1 MYSDDLN
8 APPVNPLPNVVI
20 LLCCLVGGVE
30 LVFQMAEAGFI
41 GGQEGIGWRISAMQQ
56 YAFSDRLF
64 DWMRVNGSYS
74 GRNML
79 RFVTYSF
86 LHQSLMHAVFALVFI
101 LALGKFVAD
110 ILHPVA
116 VLMIFFA
123 SAIIGAFVYS
133 IVLDDPGALIGAY
146 PAIYGL
152 IGAYTWLR
160 FSSLQ
165 DEGKSGFSAFNLI
178 IFFTVIML
186 VYKLAFGGSN
196 DWLAELVG
204 FCVGFVL
211 SVALGPNG
219 MRRLQTVLKLT
230 RQR

>member
-116 VLMIFFA
+116 VLVIFFA

-178 IFFTVIML
+178 IFFTVI
-186 VYKLAFGGSN
+186 
-196 DWLAELVG
+196 
-204 FCVGFVL
+204 
-211 SVALGPNG
+211 
-219 MRRLQTVLKLT
+219 
-230 RQR
+230 